1 MALLDFI
8 PIIGPAVDKLLSL
21 IPDPNARAK
30 AKEEFDSKPATSRQR
45 QTRTRG
51 PSIS

>member
-8 PIIGPAVDKLLSL
+8 PIIGAAAQKLLDL

-30 AKEEFDSKPATSRQR
+30 AAESNN
-45 QTRTRG
+45 G
-51 PSIS
+51 P